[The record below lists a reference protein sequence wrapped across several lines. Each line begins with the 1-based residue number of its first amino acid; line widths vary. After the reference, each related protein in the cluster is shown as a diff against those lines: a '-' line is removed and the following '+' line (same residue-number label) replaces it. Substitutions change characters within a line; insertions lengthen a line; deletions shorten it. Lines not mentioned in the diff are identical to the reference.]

1 METRKRL
8 KVAKTSFFDILG
20 DASGRLFHVD
30 RDCFLIYAGSTLS
43 EERPYMRIG
52 ASDRIPDAL
61 LARTSVL
68 ILSDYLFQNLY
79 KEIYALKTLIAF
91 NEKVPRV
98 EGQEPDFQTLT
109 VVGTQKQIDLY
120 KLGLTAHPVPNEYFE
135 FVVYEEKKG
144 KTSVVPLSFD
154 AYQKIEE
161 IHDAEKTILSASG
174 DEILDPV
181 NVSFSGSTLELRVGK
196 DKVFDIF
203 TLRGKPH
210 TRFAREN
217 DLVGRFIYKGE
228 VRFYERGFILLSS
241 HMLYYDRY
249 QFFQSGVPADNFEE
263 YMKADV
269 NPDTLRIVHE
279 AVSTEEL
286 EAFYKNR
293 EDSRKKITIL
303 TSEAEPL
310 NFIKNH
316 YAANYVTTGGLPEK
330 FVPLSD
336 TRIHFEPSSQAIVF
350 EPPKDYPEVHYF
362 YPLSEIYKKDLVAKR
377 PWLPRYNPVLRKEVL
392 ADKIPTELTGEIS
405 IIPRE
410 FYSPELKTKDHFVLV
425 YDTRAKERY
434 ESGFEGLGSVY
445 KIFPFIDYRFSKRF
459 AIMARLTYAVD
470 LYLTQMVNI
479 QRKVIRAEY
488 ARFVDLISKLLEEYV
503 NKNINFR
510 KFLLLLLNYT
520 QAITG
525 PRNRFEYFL
534 LHNSI
539 EFIRY
544 LKDVLETKGVPS
556 MDLVEKALASLVS
569 TRNGAVGLEIS
580 DCRIKG
586 NINRLPNGKKY
597 LFYSLAYGNYPPG
610 LSRQHEVVLHP
621 ELVQDHFLVNEDIRR
636 REPLYSR
643 FATEVHD
650 SAQLHKI
657 KLTQAEQA
665 KEVISVIE
673 YFEEETRRLRDLEG
687 FLEKFKT
694 FTEREKKNFYLLV
707 KKHKGLLDPLEEE
720 ELIFDNLFEK
730 FQFTKI
736 KTGRVLSKAEKV
748 ARLQRTLAWCG
759 LGVAALALLFVV
771 FINLPIL
778 DRVKGLSTAR
788 NKVMAMSWTKKL
800 YVVDTVYKMLGI
812 DYAEYAD
819 LGGKKPSIA
828 EAAKNKFPPALKVLR
843 SDVADTF
850 NKILNPTGAKNKKR
864 IYDAKDLAAYAPF
877 GSLTLPSGQT
887 LAFSASS
894 GAEDVWETVLD
905 KLKAEQ
911 TRDLNRMIELEL
923 RIKEIRDLVSPRDA
937 KGKNIPPK
945 LEDLEKA
952 RAKNPEAIAADLARI
967 RAGATSRYTAKIA
980 TQIENTVKRLNK
992 ELEKKIQ
999 GAHHVKR

>member
-1 METRKRL
+1 
-8 KVAKTSFFDILG
+8 
-20 DASGRLFHVD
+20 
-30 RDCFLIYAGSTLS
+30 
-43 EERPYMRIG
+43 
-52 ASDRIPDAL
+52 
-61 LARTSVL
+61 
-68 ILSDYLFQNLY
+68 
-79 KEIYALKTLIAF
+79 
-91 NEKVPRV
+91 
-98 EGQEPDFQTLT
+98 
-109 VVGTQKQIDLY
+109 
-120 KLGLTAHPVPNEYFE
+120 
-135 FVVYEEKKG
+135 
-144 KTSVVPLSFD
+144 
-154 AYQKIEE
+154 
-161 IHDAEKTILSASG
+161 
-174 DEILDPV
+174 
-181 NVSFSGSTLELRVGK
+181 
-196 DKVFDIF
+196 
-203 TLRGKPH
+203 
-210 TRFAREN
+210 
-217 DLVGRFIYKGE
+217 
-228 VRFYERGFILLSS
+228 
-241 HMLYYDRY
+241 
-249 QFFQSGVPADNFEE
+249 
-263 YMKADV
+263 
-269 NPDTLRIVHE
+269 
-279 AVSTEEL
+279 
-286 EAFYKNR
+286 
-293 EDSRKKITIL
+293 
-303 TSEAEPL
+303 
-310 NFIKNH
+310 
-316 YAANYVTTGGLPEK
+316 
-330 FVPLSD
+330 D

-377 PWLPRYNPVLRKEVL
+377 PWLPRYNPVLRKEGLV
-392 ADKIPTELTGEIS
+392 DKAPTELTGEIS
-405 IIPRE
+405 IIPRD
-410 FYSPELKTKDHFVLV
+410 FFSPELKTKDHFVLV
-425 YDTRAKERY
+425 YDTRPKERY
-434 ESGFEGLGSVY
+434 ESGFEGRESVY
-445 KIFPFIDYRFSKRF
+445 KAFPFIDYRFSKRF

-479 QRKVIRAEY
+479 QRKVIREEY
-488 ARFVDLISKLLEEYV
+488 VRFVDLIAKLLEEYV

-520 QAITG
+520 QAITV

-534 LHNSI
+534 LHNSV

-556 MDLVEKALASLVS
+556 MDLVEKALNSLVS

-610 LSRQHEVVLHP
+610 LSRQHEVTLHP
-621 ELVQDHFLVNEDIRR
+621 ELIQDRFLVNEDIRR

-665 KEVISVIE
+665 REVISVIE

-694 FTEREKKNFYLLV
+694 FSEREKKNFYLLI

-730 FQFTKI
+730 FQFTRI

-771 FINLPIL
+771 FINLPVL
-778 DRVKGLSTAR
+778 DRVKGVSVAR
-788 NKVMAMSWTKKL
+788 SKVMSMSWTKKL
-800 YVVDTVYKMLGI
+800 YVVDSVYKMLGI

-828 EAAKNKFPPALKVLR
+828 EAARNKFPPALKVLR

-850 NKILNPTGAKNKKR
+850 NKILNPAGVKNRKK
-864 IYDAKDLAAYAPF
+864 IYDAKDLSAYIPF
-877 GSLTLPSGQT
+877 TGLVFPNGQK
-887 LAFSASS
+887 LSIPASA
-894 GAEDVWETVLD
+894 GPEDTWEIVLD

-911 TRDLNRMIELEL
+911 TRDLTRMIELEL

-937 KGKNIPPK
+937 KGKAIPPK
-945 LEDLEKA
+945 LEDLQKA
-952 RAKNPEAIAADLARI
+952 SAKKP
-967 RAGATSRYTAKIA
+967 
-980 TQIENTVKRLNK
+980 
-992 ELEKKIQ
+992 
-999 GAHHVKR
+999 